1 MKLLWTQTVHSSRRL
16 FHENAQSVFRSA
28 QRASA
33 QLGHGYVGSEHLLLA
48 LAQEKNSL
56 SARCLNTAGLN
67 PTIVLEKLI
76 DAVGVGIPNS
86 LPPHCL
92 TTRCKRII
100 ECSAKES
107 LTMHH
112 PCITSAHLLLA
123 LLRETDGLA
132 IDLIRQSSHTPKELQ
147 EILISSLQG
156 DGSSYHTG
164 KARNER
170 DYSIPDTKLLE
181 QFSRDMVRQALLGTF
196 DPVIG
201 RDQEICR
208 TMQIL
213 IRRSKNNPVLLGDP
227 GVGKTA
233 VAEGLALRMAAGQ
246 VPEELRTK
254 RLLSLDLSSMV
265 AGTKYRGE
273 FEDRVKTILREVR
286 RAGNIILFLDE
297 MHTIVGAGSAE
308 GAIDAANIFK
318 PALSRGEIQ
327 MIGATTLEEYRKY
340 IEKDAALERRFQPVA
355 IEEPSCA
362 TALTILKRLK
372 PRYEA
377 HHQVSITPEAL
388 EAAVKLSHRY
398 IPDRRLPDKAIDL
411 IDEAASLL
419 RMGAMASTD
428 CFEALEDKVI
438 QTFQD
443 KEAAI
448 RNQNFEKAAILRN
461 AEADFRLELDRQ
473 RQKWKTEHVAELV
486 TEELVAKVLS
496 QWTGIPVASL
506 TQREKEYLLHLE
518 DVLHKR
524 VSGQTK
530 AVHAVS
536 EAIRRGRSGLKDPR
550 RPIGTFLFLG
560 PTGVGKTELCK
571 SLAEVLF
578 GKEDAL
584 LRFDMTEYSEAH
596 SISRLLGSPPGYVGF
611 DEGGQLT
618 EQVRR
623 HPYSVVLFDEL
634 EKAHTDIWSILLQIM
649 DDGILTD
656 AKGRKVDFRSS
667 VVVMTSN
674 IGAEKISTHGVSLG
688 FANRSNDG
696 LPNSEQIR
704 SSVLS
709 DLKKTF
715 RPEFLNRL
723 DEIIVFEPLN
733 SDEMKSIAE
742 KMLLQISKRLEPL
755 GVQLDCSEESLNYFA
770 KKGFDPAYG
779 ARPLRRLLQTN
790 VENPAAQLLLTGS
803 LTPGSTL
810 LLTIQNGNPSLKRI
824 PA

>member
-1 MKLLWTQTVHSSRRL
+1 LS
-16 FHENAQSVFRSA
+16 
-28 QRASA
+28 
-33 QLGHGYVGSEHLLLA
+33 
-48 LAQEKNSL
+48 QEENSL
-56 SARCLNTAGLN
+56 SARCLHSAGLH
-67 PTIVLEKLI
+67 PTLLWEKLI
-76 DAVGVGIPNS
+76 DAVGIGVPNS
-86 LPPHCL
+86 LPFHCL
-92 TTRCKRII
+92 TSRCKRII
-100 ECSAKES
+100 ERSTQES
-107 LTMHH
+107 LTMHC
-112 PCITSAHLLLA
+112 PCINSAHLLLG

-132 IDLIRQSSHTPKELQ
+132 IDFIRQSSHSTQELH
-147 EILISSLQG
+147 EILVSSLQG
-156 DGSSYHTG
+156 DGSSFHAG
-164 KARNER
+164 KSRNDR
-170 DYSIPDTKLLE
+170 DLSVPETKLLE
-181 QFSRDMVRQALLGTF
+181 QFSRDMVREALMGTY

-246 VPEELRTK
+246 VPEELQTK

-327 MIGATTLEEYRKY
+327 MIGATTLEEYRRY
-340 IEKDAALERRFQPVA
+340 IEKDAALERRFQPVS
-355 IEEPSCA
+355 IEEPSCD
-362 TALTILKRLK
+362 TALSILQRLK

-377 HHQVSITPEAL
+377 HHHITITSEAL
-388 EAAVKLSHRY
+388 EAAVTLSNRY

-411 IDEAASLL
+411 IDEAASLV

-428 CFEALEDKVI
+428 RFKSLEDKVL

-461 AEADFRLELDRQ
+461 AEADFRSELNRQ
-473 RQKWKTEHVAELV
+473 RQGWKTEHASELV

-496 QWTGIPVASL
+496 QWTGIPVTSL
-506 TQREKEYLLHLE
+506 TQKEREYLLHLE
-518 DVLHKR
+518 DVLHQR
-524 VSGQTK
+524 VSGQAK

-571 SLAEVLF
+571 SLAEALF

-623 HPYSVVLFDEL
+623 RPYSVVLFDEL

-656 AKGRKVDFRSS
+656 AKGRKIDFRST
-667 VVVMTSN
+667 VLVLTSN
-674 IGAEKISTHGVSLG
+674 VGADKIPSHGVRLG
-688 FANRSNDG
+688 FANQKANG
-696 LPNSEQIR
+696 LPDFEQTR
-704 SSVLS
+704 VSVLS
-709 DLKKTF
+709 ELKKTF

-723 DEIIVFEPLN
+723 DEMIVFESLGYN
-733 SDEMKSIAE
+733 EMKSIAE
-742 KMLLQISKRLEPL
+742 KMLGQISKRLEPL
-755 GVQLDCSEESLNYFA
+755 GIQLDFSDESLAYFA
-770 KKGFDPAYG
+770 KQGFDPAYG

-790 VENPAAQLLLTGS
+790 VENPTAELLLSGT
-803 LTPGSTL
+803 LAPGSVL
-810 LLTIQNGNPSLKRI
+810 SLTIQDGILSLERI
-824 PA
+824 SA

>member
-1 MKLLWTQTVHSSRRL
+1 MKLLWTQSVHLTRRP
-16 FHENAQSVFRSA
+16 FHESA
-28 QRASA
+28 QNIFRLAQTAST
-33 QLGHGYVGSEHLLLA
+33 QLGHGYVGSEHLLLG
-48 LAQEKNSL
+48 LAQEENSL
-56 SARCLNTAGLN
+56 SARCLHTAGLH
-67 PTIVLEKLI
+67 PTLLWEKLI
-76 DAVGVGIPNS
+76 LAVGIGVPNS
-86 LPPHCL
+86 LPPQCL
-92 TTRCKRII
+92 TARCKRII
-100 ECSAKES
+100 ERSAQECI
-107 LTMHH
+107 TMRH
-112 PCITSAHLLLA
+112 PCINSAHLLLS
-123 LLRETDGLA
+123 LLRETEGLS
-132 IDLIRQSSHTPKELQ
+132 IDLIKKSSHPPQTLYET
-147 EILISSLQG
+147 LISYLQG
-156 DGSSYHTG
+156 DGSSYQPS
-164 KARNER
+164 KPRNER
-170 DYSIPDTKLLE
+170 EYSPPDTKLLE
-181 QFSRDMVRQALLGTF
+181 QFSRDMVQQALLGSF
-196 DPVIG
+196 DPVVG

-208 TMQIL
+208 TLQIL

-246 VPEELRTK
+246 VPEELRAK

-273 FEDRVKTILREVR
+273 FEDRVKTILREVHR
-286 RAGNIILFLDE
+286 SGNIILFLDE

-355 IEEPSCA
+355 IEEPSCE
-362 TALTILKRLK
+362 TALLILRRLK

-377 HHQVSITPEAL
+377 HHQISITPEAM
-388 EAAVKLSHRY
+388 EAAVTLSHRY

-411 IDEAASLL
+411 IDEAASLV
-419 RMGAMASTD
+419 RMGALASPD
-428 CFEALEDKVI
+428 HLKSLEDKVL
-438 QTFQD
+438 QTFHD

-448 RNQNFEKAAILRN
+448 RNQNFEKAAMLRN
-461 AEADFRLELDRQ
+461 AESDFRLELDKQ
-473 RQKWKTEHVAELV
+473 REKWKTEHANELV
-486 TEELVAKVLS
+486 TEELVAQVLC

-506 TQREKEYLLHLE
+506 TQREREYLLQLE

-571 SLAEVLF
+571 SLAEALF
-578 GKEDAL
+578 GTEDAL

-596 SISRLLGSPPGYVGF
+596 SISRLLGSPPGYIGF

-623 HPYSVVLFDEL
+623 RPYSVILFDEL

-656 AKGRKVDFRSS
+656 AKGRKIDFRSA
-667 VVVMTSN
+667 VLVMTSN
-674 IGAEKISTHGVSLG
+674 VGAEKISTHGVSLG
-688 FANRSNDG
+688 FSNQSIDG
-696 LPNSEQIR
+696 LPSSEQIR
-704 SSVLS
+704 TSVLS
-709 DLKKTF
+709 ELKKTF
-715 RPEFLNRL
+715 RPELLNRL
-723 DEIIVFEPLN
+723 DEIIVFESLGHN
-733 SDEMKSIAE
+733 EMNSIAK
-742 KMLLQISKRLEPL
+742 KMLKQISKRLDAL
-755 GVQLDCSEESLNYFA
+755 GIVLHYSEESLVHLA
-770 KKGFDPAYG
+770 KQGFDPAYG

-790 VENPAAQLLLTGS
+790 VENPTAQLLLSGT

-810 LLTIQNGNPSLKRI
+810 SLVMENGVLSIKPIS
-824 PA
+824 A